1 MSLKGRLKDENR
13 YLKHTEQ
20 NLTGLQKVSKKI
32 GWMDGWMTELNLKT
46 WKSRSDVKNR
56 LV

>member
-32 GWMDGWMTELNLKT
+32 GWMDDRI
-46 WKSRSDVKNR
+46 KSENMEK
-56 LV
+56 